1 MEENLDRADENTSR
15 LSSELQQLEKEREEA
30 QHSLRTLENSES
42 QIAEKADTQVKPIN
56 SILIMYL
63 LGYLWLLKS
72 CRTYPLAKNVLVSL
86 VRIVYT
92 EYRMSYKYNHFVVYG
107 ALGHYSFSISQALS
121 LH

>member
-42 QIAEKADTQVKPIN
+42 QIAEKADTQVKLIN

-63 LGYLWLLKS
+63 FGYLWLLKS
-72 CRTYPLAKNVLVSL
+72 YPLAKNVLVSL